1 MALEEK
7 FQFCYI
13 LLLMFLLS
21 ADTCLVHRPNNFY
34 VNLQA
39 QKTQRSANTCHTM
52 HNNYIMQYTS
62 RAHMLQCTSQIH
74 SRSFLIS
81 IQVLAACLTKIFVFV
96 DLLII
101 SRHVPYSIR
110 QSSSNYTIY
119 FNPSVLPPSQVIS
132 LPNPDLSNY

>member
-1 MALEEK
+1 MSTYKHKRHSDLLTHA
-7 FQFCYI
+7 I
-13 LLLMFLLS
+13 LCIIIILCNIP
-21 ADTCLVHRPNNFY
+21 A
-34 VNLQA
+34 
-39 QKTQRSANTCHTM
+39 
-52 HNNYIMQYTS
+52 

-119 FNPSVLPPSQVIS
+119 FNPSVLPPLSGHFSPQSGPVQLLAACPANHFSGFAFIS
-132 LPNPDLSNY
+132 CPQPTPD